1 MISVIINNDKVK
13 DIIKRIKSSDNLHDV
28 RFVKAYNGKLKETP
42 LGGILVTVN
51 NGVNVVNSFVGGI
64 SGNGKFGEKIES
76 ELKLNIYCP
85 YQNGGDGIT
94 QTINSIV
101 ELLPSVDS
109 ENIVKDVSVSE
120 IKYSK
125 EYEAVYRTVSI
136 SMNYCEFKGD

>member
-1 MISVIINNDKVK
+1 MIINNDKVQN
-13 DIIKRIKSSDNLHDV
+13 IIRRIKSSGSFDDV

-51 NGVNVVNSFVGGI
+51 NGVNVVNSFAGGI
-64 SGNGKFGEKIES
+64 VGNGKFGEKIES

-101 ELLPSVDS
+101 EILPTADS
-109 ENIVKDVSVSE
+109 ENIIKDVSVSE

-125 EYEAVYRTVSI
+125 EYEAVYRTLSI
-136 SMNYCEFKGD
+136 SLDYCDCRRD